1 MCLPLYGCL
10 IFHDLVFI
18 VKTVSAVGSGEADR
32 DEFRQNMCCIRAAP
46 KLPPSKLINHGV
58 RAPSFLSRLTLSR
71 SLCLVIVSC
80 SQTALDTDGGTL
92 ALVTCLHCDHYWQ
105 SCESCVGAVVVAMA
119 VAAAVESLQSA
130 RQASSA
136 SAPSSQPSS
145 GPSTATSSSQ
155 HQEMSTG
162 PSPADSSHHSNI
174 AHSAS

>member
-1 MCLPLYGCL
+1 M
-10 IFHDLVFI
+10 
-18 VKTVSAVGSGEADR
+18 KTVSAVGSGEADR

-80 SQTALDTDGGTL
+80 SQTALDTAGPSL
-92 ALVTCLHCDHYWQ
+92 WALVLVTCLHCDHYWQ
-105 SCESCVGAVVVAMA
+105 SCESCVGAVVVVAMA

>member
-18 VKTVSAVGSGEADR
+18 VKTVSVGSGEADR

-58 RAPSFLSRLTLSR
+58 RAPSFLSRLTPSR

-174 AHSAS
+174 AHIAS

>member
-1 MCLPLYGCL
+1 M
-10 IFHDLVFI
+10 
-18 VKTVSAVGSGEADR
+18 KTVSAVGSREADR

-80 SQTALDTDGGTL
+80 SQTALQAPLDTAGPW